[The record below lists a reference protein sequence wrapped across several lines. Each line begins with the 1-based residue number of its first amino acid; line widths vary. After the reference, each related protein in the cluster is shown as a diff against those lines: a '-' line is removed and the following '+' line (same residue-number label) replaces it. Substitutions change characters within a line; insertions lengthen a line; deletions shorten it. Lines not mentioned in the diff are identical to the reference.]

1 MLAAATP
8 DTSWTFDP
16 GAIVIIVVLAGAYV
30 PRWVRV
36 RRESGARGAPV
47 WRLLVFLTGVLALVG
62 ALLSPVDVLGE
73 QLFVMHMTQHLLLL
87 DITPILL
94 ILGLTKMIMRP
105 ATRRLQRVE
114 HAAGFLAGPVFAV
127 CFYVAAMWLWHVPFM
142 YDAALKHPAVH
153 VLEHTIFISAG
164 LLYWWHLL
172 APIPSRARL
181 TGMGPV
187 IYMLATKLAVGI
199 LGIAITFAP
208 GSIYAFYDDQ
218 PDYWGLSAH
227 VDQQVGGALMALEQS
242 IIMGIALAWLFVRA
256 LAESDRADARE
267 ERFGDHADDPVP
279 APAPA
284 SDPEP

>member
-16 GAIVIIVVLAGAYV
+16 GAIVIILVLAGAYV

-47 WRLLVFLTGVLALVG
+47 WRLLIFLTGVLALVG

-87 DITPILL
+87 DLTPILL

-172 APIPSRARL
+172 APIPSRAPP
-181 TGMGPV
+181 PV
-187 IYMLATKLAVGI
+187 
-199 LGIAITFAP
+199 
-208 GSIYAFYDDQ
+208 AFD
-218 PDYWGLSAH
+218 
-227 VDQQVGGALMALEQS
+227 
-242 IIMGIALAWLFVRA
+242 
-256 LAESDRADARE
+256 RE
-267 ERFGDHADDPVP
+267 EDASVLLLRSQQRDDLL
-279 APAPA
+279 
-284 SDPEP
+284 S

>member
-16 GAIVIIVVLAGAYV
+16 GAIVIILVLAGVYV
-30 PRWVRV
+30 PRWIRV
-36 RRESGARGAPV
+36 RREAGARGAPV
-47 WRLLVFLTGVLALVG
+47 WRLLVFLTGVLALVA

-142 YDAALKHPAVH
+142 YDAALKHPQVH

-256 LAESDRADARE
+256 LAESDRADERE
-267 ERFGDHADDPVP
+267 ERFGDPGGEP
-279 APAPA
+279 APAA
-284 SDPEP
+284 ATEPEP